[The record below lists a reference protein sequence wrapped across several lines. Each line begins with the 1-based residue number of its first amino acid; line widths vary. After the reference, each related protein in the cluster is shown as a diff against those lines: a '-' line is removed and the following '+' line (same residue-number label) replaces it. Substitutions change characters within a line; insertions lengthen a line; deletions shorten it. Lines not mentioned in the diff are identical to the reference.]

1 MVGVS
6 KYKNDA
12 SNPDIRSMAAPF
24 SQYGQ
29 ATGQNRGVTTA
40 FLIFSVIGALLTLNA
55 LRPVPFTAFS
65 ILSFFTGWIAS
76 ELAPFHLMIHLLIT
90 AAFLAAGAAEGTA
103 GTVAVVL
110 AALTVVGLVRL
121 IQQAHRVGG
130 VVEAA
135 LCDGLG
141 DDYGDHISPEFADL
155 HDLRVPLRSLLLPFR
170 WKHKDVTRVR
180 NVAYGPYGHRNKLD
194 IYKPT
199 AEGTKRPVLFQIHGG
214 GWVVGDK
221 REQAIPLMLHMAA
234 RGWVCV
240 AANYRLSPRA
250 TFPDHLV
257 DLKKAMAWIREHIE
271 EHGGDPDFVIVTGGS
286 AGGHLTALVGL
297 TQNDPFFQPGF
308 EDVDTSV
315 AAAVPYYGVYD
326 FINDFGIKANEGR
339 AKHFLERVV
348 MKSKRSEDPELWRK
362 ASPQAQVSADDPPFF
377 VIHGHHDSLVPVR
390 EARLFVERLRAVS
403 KSPVVYA
410 ELPGAQHAFDIFPS
424 LRTGHVIRAVERF
437 LDYVYSGHLSAKV
450 EVDQS

>member
-1 MVGVS
+1 MARLR
-6 KYKNDA
+6 KN
-12 SNPDIRSMAAPF
+12 R
-24 SQYGQ
+24 Q
-29 ATGQNRGVTTA
+29 VTTA
-40 FLIFSVIGALLTLNA
+40 FLLLSIGGFLLVLNA
-55 LRPVPFTAFS
+55 LRPVRLGLLAVG
-65 ILSFFTGWIAS
+65 SFFSGWITS
-76 ELAPFHLMIHLLIT
+76 ELAPFHLVLHVIAT
-90 AAFLAAGAAEGTA
+90 ALFVAAGAAEGTA

-110 AALTVVGLVRL
+110 AVLTAAGLVKL
-121 IQQAHRVGG
+121 IVDANKVGG
-130 VVEAA
+130 VMEAA
-135 LCDGLG
+135 LREGLG
-141 DDYGDHISPEFADL
+141 EDYADRISPEFADR
-155 HDLRVPLRSLLLPFR
+155 HDPSVPWRSLALPFR

-180 NVAYGPYGHRNKLD
+180 NISYGPYGHRNKLD
-194 IYKPT
+194 VYKPKKG
-199 AEGTKRPVLFQIHGG
+199 AEGAPVLFQIHGG

-257 DLKKAMAWIREHIE
+257 DLKQALAWIRQHVA

-297 TQNDPFFQPGF
+297 TQNDPQLQPGF

-326 FINDFGIKANEGR
+326 FANDFKIKVNEGR
-339 AKHFLERVV
+339 AKWFLTRTV
-348 MKSKRSEDPELWRK
+348 MKTSREESPDLWRL
-362 ASPQAQVSADDPPFF
+362 ASPQALVSADDPPFF
-377 VIHGHHDSLVPVR
+377 VIHGSNDTLVPVH
-390 EARLFVERLRAVS
+390 EARGFVDKLRAVS
-403 KSPVVYA
+403 RSPVVYA

-450 EVDQS
+450 EVDS